1 MVADP
6 SSFATSPPTVRA
18 LAARGLLAALVSALA
33 SPLPHGPD
41 GDCAPDADF
50 EEKVLRALHTYVD
63 GCGGNVDGEEREALG
78 KWLRERREKA
88 GGEDALAMAWG
99 MTRDE
104 VRDLLEAT
112 A

>member
-18 LAARGLLAALVSALA
+18 LAAHGLLAALVSALA

-50 EEKVLRALHTYVD
+50 EEKVLRALHTYAVPCQRPIA
-63 GCGGNVDGEEREALG
+63 GAERKTLAA
-78 KWLRERREKA
+78 WLAEQSGKA
-88 GGEDALAMAWG
+88 GGDAEAAERWG
-99 MTRDE
+99 LTVEE
-104 VRDLLEAT
+104 VKELKEAT

>member
-1 MVADP
+1 M
-6 SSFATSPPTVRA
+6 
-18 LAARGLLAALVSALA
+18 
-33 SPLPHGPD
+33 
-41 GDCAPDADF
+41 
-50 EEKVLRALHTYVD
+50 
-63 GCGGNVDGEEREALG
+63 DGEEREALG